1 MPAKRKGSR
10 KNRRIKFSESN
21 YVDKYYM
28 KGRKGIIPIKLESI
42 DDLYMKPDYLQKEL
56 SEDICTYIEKVAYM
70 IPLHTDII
78 LEIHCP
84 EINEETQDRIK
95 KVFKNNYGMKIDEDD
110 YNIGIG
116 NKRSKLFALV
126 GIVLLIFNVIFEK
139 YIFSVLAN
147 FLNIV
152 WWVAIW
158 NMIELQLIENG
169 KIKWQRSNN
178 LQLYDAD
185 VTFVF
190 DNGKMQEK

>member
-21 YVDKYYM
+21 YVDKHYM
-28 KGRKGIIPIKLESI
+28 RGRKGVIPIKLESI
-42 DDLYMKPDYLQKEL
+42 DDLYMKPDYIQKEL

-70 IPLHTDII
+70 IPLNTDII

-84 EINEETQDRIK
+84 KINEDMQDRIRK
-95 KVFKNNYGMKIDEDD
+95 TFKHNYGMKIDEDD
-110 YNIGIG
+110 YNIGVG

-126 GIVLLIFNVIFEK
+126 GIVLLIFNVVFEK
-139 YIFSVLAN
+139 YIFSVLSN
-147 FLNIV
+147 FLNII

-178 LQLYDAD
+178 LHS
-185 VTFVF
+185 VIF
-190 DNGKMQEK
+190 

>member
-42 DDLYMKPDYLQKEL
+42 DDLYMKPDYIQKEL

-70 IPLHTDII
+70 IPLNTDII

-84 EINEETQDRIK
+84 KVNEEMQDQIK
-95 KVFKNNYGMKIDEDD
+95 KIFKHNYGMKIDEDD
-110 YNIGIG
+110 YNIGVG

-126 GIVLLIFNVIFEK
+126 GIMLLIFNVVFEK
-139 YIFSVLAN
+139 YMFSVLSN
-147 FLNIV
+147 FLNII

-158 NMIELQLIENG
+158 NMIELQLIGNG
-169 KIKWQRSNN
+169 EIKWKRSNH

-190 DNGKMQEK
+190 DDGKRQEK

>member
-1 MPAKRKGSR
+1 MPAKRKGNR
-10 KNRRIKFSESN
+10 KNRKIKFSESN

-28 KGRKGIIPIKLESI
+28 KGKKGIIPIKLESI
-42 DDLYMKPDYLQKEL
+42 DDLYMKPDYIQREL

-84 EINEETQDRIK
+84 KIDEEMQDRIK

-110 YNIGIG
+110 YDIGIG
-116 NKRSKLFALV
+116 NTRSKIFALV
-126 GIVLLIFNVIFEK
+126 GIILLIINALLEK
-139 YIFSVLAN
+139 YIFSIISY

-152 WWVAIW
+152 LWVAIW
-158 NMIELQLIENG
+158 NTLELQLIENG

-178 LQLYDAD
+178 LQLYDAE

-190 DNGKMQEK
+190 DDGKIQGK

>member
-42 DDLYMKPDYLQKEL
+42 DDLYMKPDYIQKEL

-84 EINEETQDRIK
+84 EISEEMQDRIK
-95 KVFKNNYGMKIDEDD
+95 KTFKNNYGMKIDEDD
-110 YNIGIG
+110 YNIGVV
-116 NKRSKLFALV
+116 NKRSQLFALV

-190 DNGKMQEK
+190 DNGKIQEK

>member
-28 KGRKGIIPIKLESI
+28 KGKKGIIPIKLEAI
-42 DDLYMKPDYLQKEL
+42 DDLYMKPDYIQREL

-84 EINEETQDRIK
+84 EINEEMQDRIK
-95 KVFKNNYGMKIDEDD
+95 KVFKNSYGMKIDEDD
-110 YNIGIG
+110 YNIGVG
-116 NKRSKLFALV
+116 NTRSKMFALV
-126 GIVLLIFNVIFEK
+126 GIILLIFNVLFEK
-139 YIFSVLAN
+139 YIFSVLSN

-178 LQLYDAD
+178 LQLYDAE

-190 DNGKMQEK
+190 DDGKIQGK